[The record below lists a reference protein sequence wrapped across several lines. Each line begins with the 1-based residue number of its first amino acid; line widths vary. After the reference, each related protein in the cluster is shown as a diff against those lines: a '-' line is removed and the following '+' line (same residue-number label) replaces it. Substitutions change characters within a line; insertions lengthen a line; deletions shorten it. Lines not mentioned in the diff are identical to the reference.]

1 MSSGTLELNILLAD
15 MLGTALVLIR
25 SVNTI

>member
-15 MLGTALVLIR
+15 VLGTALVLIR